1 MTLPGHGSRNS
12 PTAKQNH
19 EAIELCNRFGGIS
32 FGIVNQKAN
41 CTNSVLIETP
51 DAKHCM
57 YMIDDGDE
65 KGNTTFLTPAKFGI
79 QCGEWPDID
88 DRDEKSK
95 KISFA
100 VTADNGDIVL
110 KAENGKIILDAD
122 SIEFHATGEGETKG
136 DIDIRASNNI
146 KLESPNLICGH
157 GHTKMVTTGKMEVCA
172 NSCMNIYSSIIRGV
186 TDAVSQKDSKVGGK
200 QICNKFNEDNY

>member
-12 PTAKQNH
+12 PTAKQNPD
-19 EAIELCNRFGGIS
+19 AIAYGNRHGGIS
-32 FGIVNQKAN
+32 FGLVNQKAN
-41 CTNSVLIETP
+41 CTNSVLVETP

-65 KGNTTFLTPAKFGI
+65 KGHTTFLTPTKYGI
-79 QCGEWPDID
+79 QCGEWPNID
-88 DRDEKSK
+88 DRDERSK
-95 KISFA
+95 KISFEIEA
-100 VTADNGDIVL
+100 NNGDIVL

-122 SIEFHATGEGETKG
+122 SIEFHATGEGDTKG

>member
-32 FGIVNQKAN
+32 FGIVNQKAD

-51 DAKHCM
+51 DAKHCA
-57 YMIDDGDE
+57 YMVDDGDQ

-95 KISFA
+95 KISFQLEA
-100 VTADNGDIVL
+100 NNGDIVL

-122 SIEFHATGEGETKG
+122 GIEFHATGEGETKG
-136 DIDIRASNNI
+136 NIDIRASNNI
-146 KLESPNLICGH
+146 ALESVNLIVGNSYTKIVTCG
-157 GHTKMVTTGKMEVCA
+157 VIEVAA

-186 TDAVSQKDSKVGGK
+186 TDAVAVKDSKVGGK
-200 QICNKFNEDNY
+200 NICNKFSEDNV